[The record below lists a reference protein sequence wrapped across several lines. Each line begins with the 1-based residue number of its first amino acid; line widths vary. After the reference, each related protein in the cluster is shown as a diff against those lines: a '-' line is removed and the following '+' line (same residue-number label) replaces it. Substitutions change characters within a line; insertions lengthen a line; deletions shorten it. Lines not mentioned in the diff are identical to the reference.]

1 MYYDN
6 ITIKLDLI
14 AYQRFD
20 LFTQLRTFRRE
31 DIHEKYLVVEEPINV
46 ATQG

>member
-14 AYQRFD
+14 PDQRFD
-20 LFTQLRTFRRE
+20 LLIQLRTFRRE
-31 DIHEKYLVVEEPINV
+31 DIHEKYLVVEEDINV
-46 ATQG
+46 TTQG

>member
-14 AYQRFD
+14 ADQRFD
-20 LFTQLRTFRRE
+20 LFARLRIFRRE
-31 DIHEKYLVVEEPINV
+31 DIHEKYLVVEEDINV